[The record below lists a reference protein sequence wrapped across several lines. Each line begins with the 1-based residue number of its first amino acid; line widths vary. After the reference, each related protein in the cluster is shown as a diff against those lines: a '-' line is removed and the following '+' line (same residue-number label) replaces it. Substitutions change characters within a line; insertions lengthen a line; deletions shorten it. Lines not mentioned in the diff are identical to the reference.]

1 MVHQNKEVIKNLV
14 EMGFDEATVIKALD
28 QCNGSQ
34 EGALDYLL
42 NKATNTPVVPYAPN
56 PSIGLKA
63 DEDDIQKAIALSM
76 KESTKSQSSEQKER
90 DPGVPIGLKNTSNV
104 PFFTSLMQLYYSLP
118 FFRKI
123 MIEQV
128 PSFQPQDS
136 RKKKLIKL
144 ITEMNSLFKIMDT
157 SKMKYEDTTGV
168 MNALTDIDGTQ
179 VINSEKND
187 IGEFSMRFIA
197 KIEEGLGYL
206 NSQGE
211 ENVAKRKD
219 SMSFLIDNSIISR
232 FFCGKLFTDIRSKL
246 PDGSKYR
253 GEQPPTIFGKFEIEV
268 DKKEF
273 YEAWGDALTKEID
286 HFQISDGV
294 FVKAKQ
300 TSWIDSLPGVLIFE
314 INRLATDSNGNLFK
328 IKKGF
333 SFPMYLYPGRYLL
346 GNQKKTRSLQKALA
360 TKKKNAKQLENSI
373 ETFDHFE
380 GKNVNISQMLNL
392 CLNFLENQRNRDI
405 NIDENEVFVEPPF
418 GTEKYASFNETVNV
432 IKAYSDKVQSNLE
445 EMKEQLR
452 RCEDEIENTF
462 DEKKFRKQEYELSAI
477 VVHDGD
483 AGSGQYYS
491 YMKNDGVW
499 RKYHDINITEVG
511 EKNVMFDSLG
521 EYGISAACC
530 LIYVDKNLLRDNN

>member
-1 MVHQNKEVIKNLV
+1 MVHQSKEVIKTLV
-14 EMGFDEATVIKALD
+14 EMGFDEITVIKALD
-28 QCNGSQ
+28 ECNGNQ
-34 EGALDYLL
+34 ERALDYLL
-42 NKATNTPVVPYAPN
+42 NKDTNTSVVPYAQN
-56 PSIGLKA
+56 PSIGLKV
-63 DEDDIQKAIALSM
+63 DEDEIKKAIALSM
-76 KESTKSQSSEQKER
+76 EESSKSQSSEQKER
-90 DPGVPIGLKNTSNV
+90 DPNTPIGLKNSSNV
-104 PFFTSLMQLYYSLP
+104 SFFTSLIQFYYSLP
-118 FFRKI
+118 FFREI
-123 MIEQV
+123 MMKQV
-128 PSFQPQDS
+128 PSFQPQDN
-136 RKKKLIKL
+136 RGKKLVKL
-144 ITEMNSLFKIMDT
+144 ISEMSLLFKNMGT
-157 SKMKYEDTTGV
+157 NKMKYEDTNRV
-168 MNALTDIDGTQ
+168 MNALIDIDGSQ

-197 KIEEGLGYL
+197 KIEEGLSYL

-219 SMSFLIDNSIISR
+219 SMSFLIDNSILSK
-232 FFCGKLFTDIRSKL
+232 FFCGKLVNDIRSKL
-246 PDGSKYR
+246 PDGSKYKD
-253 GEQPPTIFGKFEIEV
+253 EQIPTIFGKFEIEV

-286 HFQISDGV
+286 NFQVADGV

-300 TSWIDSLPGVLIFE
+300 TSWIDGLPGVLIFG

-360 TKKKNAKQLENSI
+360 TKKRNAKQLENSI
-373 ETFDHFE
+373 ETFDNFE
-380 GKNVNISQMLNL
+380 GKNVNISKMLNL
-392 CLNFLENQRNRDI
+392 CLNFLENQKNQDI

-418 GTEKYASFNETVNV
+418 GIEKQSSFNETLNV
-432 IKAYSDKVQSNLE
+432 IKAYSDKVRSNLE
-445 EMKEQLR
+445 EMKEKLR
-452 RCEDEIENTF
+452 RYEDEIENTF

-477 VVHDGD
+477 VIHDGD

-491 YMKNDGVW
+491 YMKKDGVW
-499 RKYHDINITEVG
+499 RKYHDINVTEVG

-530 LIYVDKNLLRDNN
+530 LIYVDKGLLRDNN